1 MAWIREIFWTIL
13 NMSVTAGITILVI
26 LAVRAVFRRAPRKY
40 LYVLWLAAAL
50 RLVCPWAP
58 ESGMSLFNVSLLQ
71 PVESAGGAQVWYDPA
86 EAGLPGGN
94 TGEDEAG
101 AGQSHGASA
110 GSPDSEGIQQAERT
124 EAGGTAGAVPS
135 YEPQGQ
141 QALGSQSTQQ
151 AAGRQ
156 NQPQEDWAQ
165 QNSSAGAAGQGTVRK
180 MFPGGF
186 TVLCRVWLIGLAV
199 SLLYQILCWIRVRR
213 VTCQAVL
220 LEKNIYECDSIGSP
234 FVMGIMRP
242 KIYIPFRLTGAQREM
257 ILLHEQCHI
266 RRRDHLVKLLAVLIL
281 SVYWFH
287 PLVWIAF
294 RCMSADMEMS
304 CDEMVL
310 ERLGNGGK
318 EDYSRCLMGF
328 AAQRHTAPGILAFGE
343 SSVKSRVKN
352 ILRFRKRGAL
362 FGAAAVIVCAALA
375 VLLLTNGTGQ
385 RPSLTYSGESRA
397 GSRGEADWEAHGMG
411 YSLDGRTRTVA
422 FYRELWLDG
431 ALADYQLLDVRE
443 VGEDAFPG
451 NGSLTLES
459 RNIGAGDAGAEGAGS
474 TAGEDGGWTL
484 EVSLYQTDSEGHTHW
499 QASDRFSLSD
509 NGIDSFME
517 SFRVD
522 EEQEVKNLS
531 AEEDFVLAAVHL
543 GREKDGEVTIHHTP
557 CEELDDR
564 DSAAYSIPMSAGD
577 DINAGEL
584 VYRMAVSEKSAEEL
598 EKEYSVSPDV
608 RDMLAAKNPY
618 IGDASADG
626 EVLGAVRLGH
636 MGAGEMELQTSEE
649 PYVLMVHF
657 EDEPED
663 PAVWNIQMRK
673 KAVMI
678 LALIDNAGAVE
689 WTHPAEN
696 GTETYRWRMDLEQAE
711 RVTGVQDIKACAEDL
726 AAFQDLCESAAA
738 MRKNMEIAQAERT
751 EEGWLASDGRVYRYR
766 RTLAGMLPNASYA
779 SIMDF
784 LTDDEELSYYDVWMT
799 MLSSQYPAP
808 NADKVCILAVW

>member
-1 MAWIREIFWTIL
+1 MAWIREVFLTIL

-86 EAGLPGGN
+86 EAGLSGGN

-110 GSPDSEGIQQAERT
+110 GSPDSEDIQQAERT

-199 SLLYQILCWIRVRR
+199 SLLYQILCCIRVRR

-310 ERLGNGGK
+310 ERLGSGGK
-318 EDYSRCLMGF
+318 EDYSRCLLGF
-328 AAQRHTAPGILAFGE
+328 AVQRHTAPGILAFGE

-352 ILRFRKRGAL
+352 ILKFRKRGAL
-362 FGAAAVIVCAALA
+362 FGTAAVLVCAVLA
-375 VLLLTNGTGQ
+375 VLLLTNGTGRQ
-385 RPSLTYSGESRA
+385 PSLTYTGEYTA
-397 GSRGEADWEAHGMG
+397 GSRQEADWEAHGMG

-431 ALADYQLLDVRE
+431 SLAGYQLLDVRE
-443 VGEDAFPG
+443 VGEEAFPG

-459 RNIGAGDAGAEGAGS
+459 WTAGGAGDTDAE
-474 TAGEDGGWTL
+474 GEDGVWTL
-484 EVSLYQTDSEGHTHW
+484 EISLYQTDGEGNIHW
-499 QASDRFSLSD
+499 QTSDRFSLSD
-509 NGIDSFME
+509 SGIDCFLGN
-517 SFRVD
+517 FRVEAD
-522 EEQEVKNLS
+522 
-531 AEEDFVLAAVHL
+531 
-543 GREKDGEVTIHHTP
+543 REIRR
-557 CEELDDR
+557 ELT
-564 DSAAYSIPMSAGD
+564 AG
-577 DINAGEL
+577 L
-584 VYRMAVSEKSAEEL
+584 
-598 EKEYSVSPDV
+598 
-608 RDMLAAKNPY
+608 
-618 IGDASADG
+618 
-626 EVLGAVRLGH
+626 
-636 MGAGEMELQTSEE
+636 
-649 PYVLMVHF
+649 
-657 EDEPED
+657 
-663 PAVWNIQMRK
+663 
-673 KAVMI
+673 
-678 LALIDNAGAVE
+678 
-689 WTHPAEN
+689 AEN
-696 GTETYRWRMDLEQAE
+696 GYAILELHQKGGDL
-711 RVTGVQDIKACAEDL
+711 D
-726 AAFQDLCESAAA
+726 
-738 MRKNMEIAQAERT
+738 EI
-751 EEGWLASDGRVYRYR
+751 YR
-766 RTLAGMLPNASYA
+766 RYFEKAGEQDEISGGRKKR
-779 SIMDF
+779 SIIKGF
-784 LTDDEELSYYDVWMT
+784 WRRKEGTPRE
-799 MLSSQYPAP
+799 
-808 NADKVCILAVW
+808 